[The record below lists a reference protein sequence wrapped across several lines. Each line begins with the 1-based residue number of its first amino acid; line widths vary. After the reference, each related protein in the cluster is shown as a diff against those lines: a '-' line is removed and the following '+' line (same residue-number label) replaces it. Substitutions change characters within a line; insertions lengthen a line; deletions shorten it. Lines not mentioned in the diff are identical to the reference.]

1 MIGAVASSTEHC
13 EQSEGL
19 RAGQPGA
26 QQGARDVVFV
36 DHLPRNPS
44 GKVLKHELEVLGPGP
59 VGDAVNPG
67 ADPEPRG

>member
-1 MIGAVASSTEHC
+1 VKDFV
-13 EQSEGL
+13 
-19 RAGQPGA
+19 RANLARSRVPRDP
-26 QQGARDVVFV
+26 RDVVFV

-44 GKVLKHELEVLGPGP
+44 GKVLKHELEVRGPGP